1 MIYIPFVRDSQDF
14 VNASLILKT
23 TATDTSFTF
32 LHDNQNE
39 YGFDTLKTGVWSAR
53 NVFHI
58 LTNLDRSIFGRTTY
72 KILDNRIFG
81 GDTALQPV
89 ATISG
94 ATLTP
99 SGKTSQILPVTECI
113 AVRFCADYRAFRVAS
128 TQADDIICN
137 SPTYSQYCT
146 TYWVD
151 NGLPSG
157 TGGTG
162 GGAVGSGG
170 TGGGTGW
177 TGNPCPPGGGGVQ
190 PRISVNEPCT
200 GGGTGWVPV
209 LRGDKFYFDYSNL
222 ANPIYAPEAPL
233 LATGPQV
240 IDVPAGT
247 PQNPPLKRG
256 HTINRNNVEDMDYG
270 YGGAG
275 PYRDPSGIYPYLL
288 NYSDNQLFDKMT
300 NLFYFCTFFDNSL
313 RNVGNQMIQKFRDK
327 TGGTYSHPELNGHV
341 SSSNVMANFIK
352 KYGIELNTKLLA
364 NSNNINNIPDFEI
377 SADRP
382 VFNGS
387 FHKFNGLQI
396 LINDTEFTEVEID
409 NFEHWPATGD
419 WIADITVTVH
429 DHFGLDKHDA
439 LVYQEWHEGFPSWW
453 ALQHLKGYRPFE
465 TVIKVKKRIIWK
477 N

>member
-32 LHDNQNE
+32 LHDNQYNE

-177 TGNPCPPGGGGVQ
+177 TGNPCQPSGGGVQ
-190 PRISVNEPCT
+190 PRISINEPCT
-200 GGGTGWVPV
+200 GGGTGWVSTNITNNTTIFSAGGG
-209 LRGDKFYFDYSNL
+209 GDHGKIPIANFSLFINCLTKNNYKSISGYKLIVFIEQPSPGSRTPYTG
-222 ANPIYAPEAPL
+222 NPITGVDPGHSFIMIERQYTDGTNTQLILGYYPENGVKPGNPTDQGKLYDNSEHDYNTRLEVQITPNAFQQVLDYVTLKGNATYNLNTFNCTTFTIEAAQKVGINFPSTKQCWTSNSCGVNPADLDQDIREGKFTNNSTSAATSYSYSSDVEAPVGD
-233 LATGPQV
+233 GPC
-240 IDVPAGT
+240 
-247 PQNPPLKRG
+247 
-256 HTINRNNVEDMDYG
+256 
-270 YGGAG
+270 
-275 PYRDPSGIYPYLL
+275 
-288 NYSDNQLFDKMT
+288 F
-300 NLFYFCTFFDNSL
+300 
-313 RNVGNQMIQKFRDK
+313 
-327 TGGTYSHPELNGHV
+327 
-341 SSSNVMANFIK
+341 
-352 KYGIELNTKLLA
+352 
-364 NSNNINNIPDFEI
+364 
-377 SADRP
+377 
-382 VFNGS
+382 
-387 FHKFNGLQI
+387 
-396 LINDTEFTEVEID
+396 
-409 NFEHWPATGD
+409 
-419 WIADITVTVH
+419 
-429 DHFGLDKHDA
+429 
-439 LVYQEWHEGFPSWW
+439 
-453 ALQHLKGYRPFE
+453 
-465 TVIKVKKRIIWK
+465 
-477 N
+477 

>member
-32 LHDNQNE
+32 LHDNQYNE

-209 LRGDKFYFDYSNL
+209 PIRYPMVSVNSIIDSLK
-222 ANPIYAPEAPL
+222 NPCLVSAKNKI
-233 LATGPQV
+233 T
-240 IDVPAGT
+240 DS
-247 PQNPPLKRG
+247 
-256 HTINRNNVEDMDYG
+256 TIKTFV
-270 YGGAG
+270 
-275 PYRDPSGIYPYLL
+275 
-288 NYSDNQLFDKMT
+288 T
-300 NLFYFCTFFDNSL
+300 NLFYQNFNTTDVHIKFKEDTTIQDAG
-313 RNVGNQMIQKFRDK
+313 GNPQWAQSGAIVSAQ
-327 TGGTYSHPELNGHV
+327 TWLILLNPNYYNGHYSIT
-341 SSSNVMANFIK
+341 SSQEFAAQTILHEIIHSFIFLYKDKLGITRLNEFNAHKEMFNNWIIRMRDVLKRAFPAISNQEA
-352 KYGIELNTKLLA
+352 TALA
-364 NSNNINNIPDFEI
+364 
-377 SADRP
+377 
-382 VFNGS
+382 
-387 FHKFNGLQI
+387 L
-396 LINDTEFTEVEID
+396 T
-409 NFEHWPATGD
+409 
-419 WIADITVTVH
+419 
-429 DHFGLDKHDA
+429 GLDDVLEMEYNA
-439 LVYQEWHEGFPSWW
+439 QGEVVAYSSAMNQFAIANYGLSISQADNLITGF
-453 ALQHLKGYRPFE
+453 LFGTKG
-465 TVIKVKKRIIWK
+465 TKC